1 MSRVAT
7 NHLIDLAIEG
17 VLDWESIA
25 RECLAYMSEDE
36 VRDMVEGITEYL
48 FSNDD
53 DDEDENDD

>member
-7 NHLIDLAIEG
+7 NYLIDLAIEG

-25 RECLAYMSEDE
+25 RECLAYMSEAE
-36 VRDMVEGITEYL
+36 VRDMNAFSDL
-48 FSNDD
+48 FEDD